1 MLEKSSSNQTITDS
15 IIKAWSKINSP
26 KYEKIICSISGGS
39 DSDIMLDLL
48 WRCDINNKIEYVWFD
63 TGLEYQATKD
73 HIKFLESKY
82 DISIKPYKAQKPIP
96 ISCKQYGQPFLSK
109 RVSNYI
115 SRLQRHEFQW
125 EDETFDVLY
134 KKYPKCKSALMWWC
148 NEYPNSQNRI
158 SAFNISHNKW
168 LKEFMLQNKINFN
181 VSDKCCTYAKKNIVH
196 LVMVE
201 SDGDMNCYGVRKAEG
216 GNRSTVYKS
225 CFDNDGSDG
234 YDSYRPIFWYMNP
247 DKTDYESV
255 FHVTHSRCYTEYG
268 LARTGCSGCPFGRKF
283 EDELKIIKEYEP
295 KLYVAANNIFKDSYE
310 YTRKYKEFCKKMN
323 EENEQKS

>member
-1 MLEKSSSNQTITDS
+1 MLEKSKLNQTITDS
-15 IIKAWSKINSP
+15 IIKVWSKINSQ
-26 KYEKIICSISGGS
+26 KYKKIICSISGGS

-82 DISIKPYKAQKPIP
+82 DISIIPHKAQKPIP

-115 SRLQRHEFQW
+115 ARLQRHGFQW
-125 EDETFDVLY
+125 ENEAFDVLY

-158 SAFNISHNKW
+158 STFNISHNKW
-168 LKEFMLQNKINFN
+168 LKEFMVQNKITFN

-196 LVMVE
+196 LVMCE
-201 SDGDMNCYGVRKAEG
+201 SGGDINYYGVRKAEG
-216 GNRSTVYKS
+216 GNRSTAYKN
-225 CFDNDGSDG
+225 CFDDNGFDG
-234 YDSYRPIFWYMNP
+234 YDSFRPIFWYINS
-247 DKTDYESV
+247 DKSDYEKI
-255 FHVTHSRCYTEYG
+255 FNIIHSRCYTEYG
-268 LARTGCSGCPFGRKF
+268 LSRTGCSGCPFGRKF
-283 EDELKIIKEYEP
+283 EDELKIIEEHEP
-295 KLYVAANNIFKDSYE
+295 RLYIAANNIFKDSYE
-310 YTRKYKEFCKKMN
+310 YTRKYREFCKRMN
-323 EENEQKS
+323 EEQKS